1 LNWEAVLSDYAQK
14 LRAVEIYDKRF
25 DDLREDVRKI
35 YLITKD
41 PKVREMAH
49 RMLSEL
55 QTP

>member
-1 LNWEAVLSDYAQK
+1 MLSDYAQK

-41 PKVREMAH
+41 PKVRDLAYK
-49 RMLSEL
+49 MLSEL